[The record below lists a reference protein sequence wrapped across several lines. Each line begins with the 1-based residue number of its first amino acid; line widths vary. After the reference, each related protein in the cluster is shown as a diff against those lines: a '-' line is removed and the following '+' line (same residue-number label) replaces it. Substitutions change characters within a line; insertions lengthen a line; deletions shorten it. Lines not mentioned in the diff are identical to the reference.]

1 MQAKLL
7 TVLQNRTLTP
17 VGDNR
22 KVKLDLRLISATNMD
37 IMAMVANNSFR
48 QDLLYRINTI
58 EIELPPLRERIGD
71 IPLLSQHFLMAY
83 AKKYNKVAHKLSAA
97 ALKRL
102 EKHSWPGNIR
112 ELQHSIERAVIMSNE
127 AVIQPE
133 DFNFNVNATSKENEA
148 SIVLDQF
155 NMEDVER
162 VLIKK
167 VLAKNNGNI
176 THAASEMGLTRS
188 SFYRRLAKYGL

>member
-1 MQAKLL
+1 
-7 TVLQNRTLTP
+7 
-17 VGDNR
+17 
-22 KVKLDLRLISATNMD
+22 LRLISATNMN
-37 IMAMVANNSFR
+37 IMGMVEDKLFR

-71 IPLLSQHFLMAY
+71 IPLLAQHFLMAY
-83 AKKYNKVAHKLSAA
+83 AKKYKKIAHKISDG

-112 ELQHSIERAVIMSNE
+112 EMQHAIERAVIMSND

-133 DFNFNVNATSKENEA
+133 DFNFNATTKEKDA

-176 THAASEMGLTRS
+176 THAASEIGLTRP
-188 SFYRRLAKYGL
+188 SFYRRLEKYGL